1 MVEIATRRSTSAT
14 ASAAQPQPAINK
26 YISNY
31 VCLACCSVRLLQI
44 DDKLNNIR
52 SYQCP
57 NCGKEYYPKMHLMRR
72 DPSTTNST
80 RLQTTAIMQKGILS
94 LDDKRNSS
102 STNTTQTQ
110 RQKLNPHV
118 ETSPM
123 IRYVSKDDEQI
134 ADKYKTKQR
143 RFKNIRMTKYMFTEG
158 SYFKQ
163 KRIPKELV
171 GLGGA
176 EIVSFKETIE

>member
-1 MVEIATRRSTSAT
+1 MVEIATRRPTAT
-14 ASAAQPQPAINK
+14 IPQPAINK

-72 DPSTTNST
+72 DPSTTNSA

-94 LDDKRNSS
+94 LDDKRNS

-123 IRYVSKDDEQI
+123 IRYVSKNEEM